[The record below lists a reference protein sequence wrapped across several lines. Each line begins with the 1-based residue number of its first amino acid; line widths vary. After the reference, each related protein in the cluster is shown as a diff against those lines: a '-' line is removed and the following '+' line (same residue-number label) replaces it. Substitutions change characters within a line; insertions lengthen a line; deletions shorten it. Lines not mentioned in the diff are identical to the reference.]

1 MWVER
6 IGGIKPFLCKVSIK
20 AAKKQKERLK
30 KKSN

>member
-20 AAKKQKERLK
+20 AAKKQKERL
-30 KKSN
+30 NEEEH